1 MGDLEHEDY
10 QVFNDFLIKKGNYTT
25 QIDHIIISRYG
36 VFVLETKNVHGKVY
50 GSGNSEYWKQ
60 YLPDTG
66 YRRYGTTQEHQL
78 RNPIWQNTGHI
89 NSLRRHVFG
98 NNVPIYGIVAFSDDT
113 ELFVSAEQP
122 VMNMSKI
129 VPYIKTFQDEVLS
142 SDKMDFY
149 RRRLFEVISTS
160 EVDRKEHIANVRQNQ
175 ERWDAA
181 VENGKCPRC
190 GGDLVLREGKYG
202 QFYGC
207 SNYPKCKYIL
217 NK

>member
-1 MGDLEHEDY
+1 M
-10 QVFNDFLIKKGNYTT
+10 KKGNYTT

-36 VFVLETKNVHGKVY
+36 VFVLETKNIRGKVY

-66 YRRYGTTQEHQL
+66 YRQYGITQEHQL
-78 RNPIWQNTGHI
+78 RNPLWQNAGHI

-113 ELFVSAEQP
+113 DLFVTAEQP
-122 VMNMSKI
+122 VMNMSGI

-142 SDKMDFY
+142 SDKMNYY

-160 EVDRKEHIANVRQNQ
+160 EADRKEHIVNVRQNQ

-181 VENGKCPRC
+181 VSNGRCPRC
-190 GGDLVLREGKYG
+190 GGSLVRREGKYG